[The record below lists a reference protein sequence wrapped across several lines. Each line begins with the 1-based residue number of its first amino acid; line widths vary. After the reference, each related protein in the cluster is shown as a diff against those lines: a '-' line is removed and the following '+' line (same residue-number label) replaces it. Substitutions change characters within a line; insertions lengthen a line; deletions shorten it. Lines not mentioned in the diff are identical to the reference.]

1 MNIIQ
6 FQSYQLA
13 VFQVEGGLHITII
26 PQIATTAEYVTNDS
40 ILKEKLVSLFKDCRD
55 ALPLHRSI
63 REVASAFDQNQ
74 TIFIAIVK

>member
-13 VFQVEGGLHITII
+13 IFKVEGGLHVTII

-40 ILKEKLVSLFKDCRD
+40 ILKEKLVSLYKEQRD
-55 ALPLHRSI
+55 ALPLHRSV
-63 REVASAFDQNQ
+63 REIASAFDQNQ
-74 TIFIAIVK
+74 TIYIAIIK